1 MEVNRSEKCEGPGEG
16 GSTECIM
23 HRVHTSFSSCTI
35 GAVKIYIA
43 AVDVLRKKGKKKWK
57 KGMKLRK
64 KGKKKWKKGMK
75 LSLPPKLVEN
85 LVWVPVFSF
94 CKISLLWKSEMP
106 VGFQK
111 MK

>member
-1 MEVNRSEKCEGPGEG
+1 
-16 GSTECIM
+16 
-23 HRVHTSFSSCTI
+23 
-35 GAVKIYIA
+35 VKIYIA
-43 AVDVLRKKGKKKWK
+43 TMDVLRKKGEKK
-57 KGMKLRK
+57 R
-64 KGKKKWKKGMK
+64 KKGMK
-75 LSLPPKLVEN
+75 LSLPPKLVEK

>member
-1 MEVNRSEKCEGPGEG
+1 
-16 GSTECIM
+16 
-23 HRVHTSFSSCTI
+23 
-35 GAVKIYIA
+35 
-43 AVDVLRKKGKKKWK
+43 
-57 KGMKLRK
+57 
-64 KGKKKWKKGMK
+64 MK
-75 LSLPPKLVEN
+75 LSLPPKLVEK

>member
-1 MEVNRSEKCEGPGEG
+1 VEVNRSEKCEGPGEG

-57 KGMKLRK
+57 KGMKL
-64 KGKKKWKKGMK
+64 
-75 LSLPPKLVEN
+75 SLPPKLVEN
-85 LVWVPVFSF
+85 LVWVPVFSS